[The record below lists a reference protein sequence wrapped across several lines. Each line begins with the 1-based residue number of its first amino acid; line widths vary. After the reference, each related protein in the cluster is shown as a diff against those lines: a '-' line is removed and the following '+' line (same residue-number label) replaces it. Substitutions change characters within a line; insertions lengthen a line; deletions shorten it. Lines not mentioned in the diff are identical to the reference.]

1 MTWER
6 HFPRGS
12 SLVKDRTSTDLKDA
26 PPPGSPS
33 AGLKPRRPDSRAVRL
48 VSLSVALALATV
60 LAGCPS
66 GPLTDRISHVGSAN
80 HDLISAKA
88 YPKLYVEIDSPP
100 GYGPNADALSAFK
113 DTLAQVSGRSTSD
126 ITIDTSDTSIPAEPD
141 HKYTEQEIQDLESK
155 HRSHHTGG
163 DTAALY
169 VVYVAGGNVADSGQS
184 SVLGEAYRG
193 TSIAMFKGNV
203 KATSSSGAIST
214 KPSELCV
221 ERAVVIHEFGHA
233 AGLVNLGTPM
243 QTPHEDSSHPGHSS
257 DQNSV
262 MYWAVDGSASLLNL
276 LTPLGGGCE
285 QQVPWHFDADDQ
297 ADLRALAAK

>member
-1 MTWER
+1 M
-6 HFPRGS
+6 
-12 SLVKDRTSTDLKDA
+12 
-26 PPPGSPS
+26 
-33 AGLKPRRPDSRAVRL
+33 RL
-48 VSLSVALALATV
+48 VPFLVALIFTLVA
-60 LAGCPS
+60 AGCTS
-66 GPLTDRISHVGSAN
+66 GPLADKISHVGAAN
-80 HDLISAKA
+80 HDLVSAKA
-88 YPKLYVEIDSPP
+88 YPKLYVEIDSPS
-100 GYGPNADALSAFK
+100 GYGPNADALSAFH
-113 DTLAQVSGRSTSD
+113 DALAQVSGRSGAD
-126 ITIDTSDTSIPAEPD
+126 VVLDTSDTSIPAEPG

-169 VVYVAGGNVADSGQS
+169 ILYVAGGNVADNGQT

-203 KATSSSGAIST
+203 QSTSSSGGLST

-221 ERAVVIHEFGHA
+221 ERAVLIHEFGHD

-243 QTPHEDSSHPGHSS
+243 QTPHEDSGHPGHSS
-257 DQNSV
+257 NQGSV

-285 QQVPWHFDADDQ
+285 QQIPWHFDDNDL
-297 ADLRALAAK
+297 ADLRALAAS